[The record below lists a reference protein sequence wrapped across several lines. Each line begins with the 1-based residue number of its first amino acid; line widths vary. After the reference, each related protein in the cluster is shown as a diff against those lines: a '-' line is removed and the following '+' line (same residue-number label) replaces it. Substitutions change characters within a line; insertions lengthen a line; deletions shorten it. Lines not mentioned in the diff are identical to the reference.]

1 MALFSGLSE
10 KINHAFSKLKNRTAL
25 TELEIKQA
33 MREVRIALLEA
44 DVNYAVAKDFINKV
58 SEKALGEHILKNLS
72 SAQQVIK
79 IVNEELIA
87 LMGSTHSKLGVSSSP
102 PTVYMMCGL
111 QGAGKTTMCGK
122 LALMLKKQGKK
133 PLLVACDV
141 YRPAAVKQL
150 QVVGKSVDVP
160 VYDEGTGKPIK
171 IAKHAID
178 EAKKKGYDT
187 VIVDTAGRLHINE
200 ELMGELKDLKK
211 LLSPEEILLVV
222 DAMTGQD
229 AVTVA
234 DSFNKDLDITGV
246 ILTKMDSDTRG
257 GAALSIKA
265 VCGKPVKLIGT
276 GEKMGD
282 IEPFHPER
290 MASRILGMGDVLS
303 LIEKAQE
310 AISEEDARRMEKKF
324 KENSFNLED
333 FLMQFESMKKM
344 GKLTDIMGMI
354 PGMNKFKISEDDID
368 EGRIEKN
375 KAIIRSM
382 TVKERRNPDILN
394 GSRRKRIALGSGCTI
409 QEVNQLIKQFEMTKN
424 MMKQFQKGGKR
435 GRLPFGF

>member
-58 SEKALGEHILKNLS
+58 SEKAIGEHILKNLS

-102 PTVYMMCGL
+102 PTIYMMCGL

-150 QVVGKSVDVP
+150 QVVGKSIDVP
-160 VYDEGTGKPIK
+160 VYDEGTGKPLK

-276 GEKMGD
+276 GEKPSD

-303 LIEKAQE
+303 LIEKAQD
-310 AISEEDARRMEKKF
+310 AISEEEAKRMEKKF
-324 KENSFNLED
+324 RENSFNLED
-333 FLMQFESMKKM
+333 YLMQFESMKKM

-382 TVKERRNPDILN
+382 TLKERRNPDILN
-394 GSRRKRIALGSGCTI
+394 GSRRKRIAAGSGCSI